1 MSLTY
6 KGQLKATG
14 QFKTG
19 DLPPAYTEIGNPST
33 YGYPSGFASSAETVI
48 TPNGLWAFSASR
60 EGSGADLSR
69 LNRYAID
76 KDAGTV
82 TIEFGY
88 TMTYGGANFTT
99 VSPEGTHL
107 YVGHYATG
115 LSVWSL
121 NETTGAVS
129 EIQTIPGEA
138 RYLEITPN
146 GQYLFVGGRDG
157 LKLYSRNTST
167 GQLTFEQRYYVS
179 YGTDNDQLS
188 AHISPDGT
196 KLFMTNNEKN
206 LIITHTLNQTTGAI
220 TVVDQI
226 TSTLSLGGL
235 LFVNDATSQI
245 KTLSGE
251 LFDFNQSTLALSTSV
266 QSDTI
271 GTDFLNADW
280 GGTLT
285 KSNDETIVSTRVS
298 IYRKN

>member
-6 KGQLKATG
+6 TGQLKATG

-33 YGYPSGFASSAETVI
+33 YGYPSGFANSAETVI

-107 YVGHYATG
+107 YVGHFATG

-179 YGTDNDQLS
+179 YGNDNDQLS

-196 KLFMTNNEKN
+196 KLFMLNNEKD
-206 LIITHTLNQTTGAI
+206 LLITHTLNQSTGTI
-220 TVVDQI
+220 TAVDQVN
-226 TSTLSLGGL
+226 TTVGTL

-245 KTLSGE
+245 KILDTGALY
-251 LFDFNQSTLALSTSV
+251 DFNPSTLALSVSS

-285 KSNDETIVSTRVS
+285 KSNDETIVSTRAS

>member
-6 KGQLKATG
+6 TGQLKATG

-33 YGYPSGFASSAETVI
+33 YGYPSGFESSAETVI
-48 TPNGLWAFSASR
+48 TPNGLWAFSGSR
-60 EGSGADLSR
+60 NTGAGTSS

-76 KDAGTV
+76 SVAGTV
-82 TIEFGY
+82 TFDGN
-88 TMTYGGANFTT
+88 TTPTLSDAFFTT
-99 VSPEGTHL
+99 ISPEGTHI
-107 YVGHYATG
+107 YVSHFGAGITVH
-115 LSVWSL
+115 SL
-121 NETTGAVS
+121 NQTTGATS
-129 EIQTIPGEA
+129 EIQTVAGEA
-138 RYLEITPN
+138 RYMEITPN

-179 YGTDNDQLS
+179 YGNDNDQLS

-196 KLFMTNNEKN
+196 KLFMLNNEKD
-206 LIITHTLNQTTGAI
+206 LLITHTLNQSTGSI
-220 TVVDQI
+220 TAVDQVN
-226 TSTLSLGGL
+226 TTVGTL

-245 KTLSGE
+245 KILDTGALY
-251 LFDFNQSTLALSTSV
+251 DFNPSTLALSVSS